1 VLQSLELVNGKA
13 MAERLQEGSK
23 LLLASDLG
31 REENSSKVVA
41 TLYRRALS
49 RLPNDEEN
57 AIARSLLGS
66 PKQKSASREEGW
78 EDFLWALFV
87 SPEFQFGR

>member
-1 VLQSLELVNGKA
+1 LQSLELVNGKA

-31 REENSSKVVA
+31 KEENPANVIQ

-49 RLPNDEEN
+49 RLPNEEE
-57 AIARSLLGS
+57 ISLARPLLGS
-66 PKQKSASREEGW
+66 SKDKPAARQEGW
-78 EDFLWALFV
+78 EDFLWTLFV
-87 SPEFQFGR
+87 SPEFQFVR